1 MQNKDTRNDTQQR
14 KTLTASLLGSP
25 TSAKASGA
33 AFSLATVLPV
43 AFSLIVLVVLAVTGL
58 SEQEGY
64 AQKDWYLY
72 VSYLLSPISFAL
84 VACWYLRYTRT
95 PVCAA
100 LREQKCKPRYF
111 LVALLLQIGLLSLS
125 ELNSLFLE
133 FLSKFGYTDSG
144 IFLPSMN
151 GFGFVGVLLVVAL
164 LPAVFEEIMFRGI
177 LLKGLGA
184 FKTTGAVLICGALFS
199 LYHQNPA
206 QTIYQFCCGAAF
218 ALVAIRSG
226 SVLPTVLAHFVNNA
240 VILILTKFGVS
251 EFSAPVFI
259 TIVVISA
266 VCLVL
271 SLVYLVFLDEN
282 KPSEETPLRETEIK
296 TERKNFWICAAVG
309 IAVCVLTWLLVLVTG
324 M

>member
-1 MQNKDTRNDTQQR
+1 MEAGMGKIRIVVLLIVMLF
-14 KTLTASLLGSP
+14 TLSGCDSGDSASLNWGSR
-25 TSAKASGA
+25 
-33 AFSLATVLPV
+33 AF
-43 AFSLIVLVVLAVTGL
+43 
-58 SEQEGY
+58 ECE
-64 AQKDWYLY
+64 
-72 VSYLLSPISFAL
+72 IS
-84 VACWYLRYTRT
+84 W
-95 PVCAA
+95 
-100 LREQKCKPRYF
+100 E
-111 LVALLLQIGLLSLS
+111 
-125 ELNSLFLE
+125 
-133 FLSKFGYTDSG
+133 
-144 IFLPSMN
+144 
-151 GFGFVGVLLVVAL
+151 
-164 LPAVFEEIMFRGI
+164 RGGEHI
-177 LLKGLGA
+177 R
-184 FKTTGAVLICGALFS
+184 AVLICGALFS

-218 ALVAIRSG
+218 ALVAMRSG